1 MELHY
6 NNNTM
11 LCNNLF
17 ILFDVQYSMYSVN
30 NNVVDNIFIIVAH
43 LYLYVRRLRVLE
55 SLRFC
60 WCFIFTTT
68 VVTTLGITS
77 SLSIFRGGH

>member
-43 LYLYVRRLRVLE
+43 LYLYVR
-55 SLRFC
+55 SA
-60 WCFIFTTT
+60 
-68 VVTTLGITS
+68 
-77 SLSIFRGGH
+77 